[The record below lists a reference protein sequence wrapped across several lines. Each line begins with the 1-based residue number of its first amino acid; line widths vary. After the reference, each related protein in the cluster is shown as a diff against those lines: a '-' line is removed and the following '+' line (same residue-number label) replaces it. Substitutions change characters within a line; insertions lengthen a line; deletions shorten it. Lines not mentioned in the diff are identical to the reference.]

1 MTSETNNRADEAD
14 RANQPL
20 AKDLLAQLD
29 RILASPDFG
38 RAGRMKRFLQF
49 IVEETLAGH
58 GQALK
63 EYTIAVEVF
72 ERDESFD
79 PTTNSLVRVEAGR
92 LRRTLKQYY
101 LTHGSADEVAIE
113 VPRGGY
119 IPRFF
124 TDTRP
129 ARERDVSVQA
139 TAPVERAEEPAPTLG
154 DTPLS
159 DKPSIAVLPFDNLSD
174 DPQQEYFSDGMAED
188 LITDISKISGL
199 FVVARN
205 SSFAFKGQS
214 VDVKTIAEQLG
225 VKNILEGS
233 VRKMGAKLRVNAQLI
248 DAASGG
254 HLWAERYDGDM
265 EDIFEFQDDIRE
277 QIVAALQV
285 SLTPT
290 DKALTER
297 KPTDSVEAYDLFL
310 KGRANFHRFAPEHVL
325 EAIKCLEEAIE
336 IDPNFADAYGYLSFC
351 HFYGWGHMI
360 PGFDDNLEQA
370 NEMAERGVALD
381 GTSAIAL
388 TRLGWIQT
396 FLRRYDQAIANLEKA
411 IALAPNNAEVYAD
424 FGQVLNY
431 WGNPE
436 RALEMSDKA
445 FSLETFAPPIWEF
458 YAGLSNLLL
467 RQYDQAL
474 TRFNRTVERAQKFAP
489 AYLLLAC
496 AYVELD
502 RLDDARKTIKTALEI
517 PPQYTVKEFDRIFP
531 YRIDEVRNRILDNL
545 RKAGLPEE

>member
-1 MTSETNNRADEAD
+1 MTTETNNRANDAD
-14 RANQPL
+14 RASEPS
-20 AKDLLAQLD
+20 AKDILAQLD

-49 IVEETLAGH
+49 IVEETLAEH
-58 GQALK
+58 SQALK

-101 LTHGSADEVAIE
+101 LTHGSADEVTIE

-119 IPRFF
+119 IPRFIAG
-124 TDTRP
+124 TRP

-139 TAPVERAEEPAPTLG
+139 TAPVERAEESAPTLG

-199 FVVARN
+199 FVIARN

-214 VDVKTIAEQLG
+214 VDVETIAEQLG
-225 VKNILEGS
+225 VKHILEGS
-233 VRKMGAKLRVNAQLI
+233 VRKMGDKVRINAQLI

-254 HLWAERYDGDM
+254 HIWAERYDDDM
-265 EDIFEFQDDIRE
+265 ENIFECQDDIRK
-277 QIVAALQV
+277 QIVYALRV

-297 KPTDSVEAYDLFL
+297 KPTDNAEAYDLYL
-310 KGRANFHRFAPEHVL
+310 KGRANYHRNTHEDLP

-351 HFYGWGHMI
+351 HFRGWHEML
-360 PGFDDNLEQA
+360 PGFDNNLDRA
-370 NEMAERGVALD
+370 NELAERGVVLD

-388 TRLGWIQT
+388 TRLGWIQA

-411 IALAPNNAEVYAD
+411 IALAPNNAEVYAT
-424 FGQVLNY
+424 FGIALNY
-431 WGNPE
+431 WGDPE
-436 RALEMSDKA
+436 KGLEMLEKA
-445 FSLETFAPPIWEF
+445 FSLDTFVPPIRE
-458 YAGLSNLLL
+458 YQVGHSHLLL
-467 RQYDQAL
+467 RQYDEAI
-474 TRFNRTVERAQKFAP
+474 TRLNRMVERAPKFIF
-489 AYLLLAC
+489 AYVFLAC
-496 AYVELD
+496 AYIGLD
-502 RLDDARKTIKTALEI
+502 RLDDARDAIKTVLEI
-517 PPQYTVKEFDRIFP
+517 SPQYTVKDAAKVLP
-531 YRIDEVRNRILDNL
+531 YRIDEVRNRIVDGL
-545 RKAGLPEE
+545 RKAGLPEG